1 MTVNREDYI
10 KAIYELGGDLKQVS
24 NKNIAETLRISAPS
38 VSEMIKKLLLEGYI
52 DYELYQGVKLTQYG
66 ITEAMKIRRRHLLW
80 EVFLVDKL
88 GYNWEEIDEEA
99 EKLEHVTSE
108 KMEERLDKYLNYPKF
123 CPHGSPIIE
132 NETQIYNHGTLDLVD
147 IGEEVVIQRIAD
159 IKKVLRFADK
169 MNFKIGDRITVID
182 KDLSTE
188 IITSIKDGETIR
200 IEEKIA
206 ENIYIK

>member
-10 KAIYELGGDLKQVS
+10 KAIYELGGDIKVIS
-24 NKNIAETLRISAPS
+24 NKNIAETLEISAPS
-38 VSEMIKKLLLEGYI
+38 VSEMIKKLLQEGYI
-52 DYELYQGVKLTQYG
+52 DYELYQGVKLTEYG

-108 KMEERLDKYLNYPKF
+108 KMEKRLDKYLNYPKF
-123 CPHGSPIIE
+123 CPHGSPIVE
-132 NETQIYNHGTLDLVD
+132 NEMEIDSYRTLDLLSS
-147 IGEEVVIQRIAD
+147 GEDGEIKRITD
-159 IKKVLRFADK
+159 MKKALQYANK
-169 MNFKIGDRITVID
+169 MNLKIGDRIKVID
-182 KDLSTE
+182 IDLSNKM
-188 IITSIKDGETIR
+188 ITFKKN
-200 IEEKIA
+200 EKIIKVEKEIG